1 MKKYNVTVNGK
12 MYAVEIEEVTG
23 ASKPSVPAAPAAP
36 KAASVVKPVA
46 PAPAPKAAAAKP
58 AVAAPAPKKEE
69 PKKEVVQAA
78 EGEHAI
84 CAPMPGKIVKI
95 SVQDGDPVKKGDVL
109 LVLEAMKMQN
119 EITADVDGV
128 VKAVNVIP
136 NQNVKMKEPLVI
148 LG

>member
-23 ASKPSVPAAPAAP
+23 ASKAAPAAP
-36 KAASVVKPVA
+36 KAEPVKPA
-46 PAPAPKAAAAKP
+46 AAPAPKAAPAVKP
-58 AVAAPAPKKEE
+58 AAPAPAPKKEE
-69 PKKEVVQAA
+69 PAKSAVQAA

-119 EITADVDGV
+119 EITADADGV

-136 NQNVKMKEPLVI
+136 EQNVKMKEPLII

>member
-23 ASKPSVPAAPAAP
+23 GASKPSAPAAP
-36 KAASVVKPVA
+36 KAAPAVKPAA
-46 PAPAPKAAAAKP
+46 PAPAPKAAVAKP
-58 AVAAPAPKKEE
+58 AAAAPAPKKEE
-69 PKKEVVQAA
+69 PKKEPVQAA

-119 EITADVDGV
+119 EITADADGV

>member
-23 ASKPSVPAAPAAP
+23 GASKPSAPAAP
-36 KAASVVKPVA
+36 KAAPAVKPAA

-58 AVAAPAPKKEE
+58 AAAAPA

-119 EITADVDGV
+119 EITADADGV

>member
-23 ASKPSVPAAPAAP
+23 GASKPAAPAAP
-36 KAASVVKPVA
+36 KAAPAVKPAA

-58 AVAAPAPKKEE
+58 AAAAPAPKKEE

-119 EITADVDGV
+119 EITADADGV